1 MLYNS
6 FMLDTIKTNKEL
18 RNQTLHVI
26 VALLL
31 IVMAQFLLSDYETI
45 AMILWGVAF
54 IVGGYYKAIE
64 GYVKTIE
71 TKALNVEFLMILAAL
86 AAFITKDYQE
96 GAVLIFIFAF
106 SGVLETY
113 ANTKSE
119 KALTSLLE
127 LSPKTAIKVVD
138 NQEIE
143 VNVDELNIG
152 DTLVVK
158 VGQYIPADGV
168 IIKGAASINE
178 SAITGEFVPVNKKV
192 DDVVFAGSLNED
204 STIYIRVEKDP
215 KDSTMQKIVDFVL
228 EAQESQTKSQSFI
241 ERFERWYVYVVIA
254 LALLFMFVPY
264 LMGWLT
270 WSDAFYRGVIVLV
283 VGSPCAVVASITP
296 AILSSLSYGA
306 NHGILIKGGEHLE
319 KLKNV
324 NTIVFDKT
332 GTITSGKP
340 QVMDFVAVDKVDKDW
355 LLQVAVSIEQTSNHP
370 LAKAIASHYS
380 SLELV
385 DVSTKE
391 ISGNGMECEYDGK
404 LIQVG
409 RFENSDPHDLR
420 KTQQKHVDNGE
431 TLVEITVD
439 HELVGYISLMD
450 TIREDAKSVMSQL
463 HSMNIN
469 TVMLTGDQE
478 HTALA
483 IAKQVG
489 VKQVES
495 ECLPTCKSDF
505 VQEIKTSDQVVMMIG
520 DGINDAPSLA
530 IADIGAAMGDA
541 TDVSLETAD
550 VVFINNNLNNI
561 ISLLNLSKKASKII
575 TQNLVFSISVI
586 IFLLMSNVFG
596 FVVLT
601 HGVIAHEGS
610 TILVILNSLRLL
622 KD

>member
-1 MLYNS
+1 MRYNY
-6 FMLDTIKTNKEL
+6 FMLETIKTNKEL
-18 RNQTLHVI
+18 RNQTTHVI
-26 VALLL
+26 VALIL
-31 IVMAQFLLSDYETI
+31 IVIAQFFLSEYESI
-45 AMILWGVAF
+45 AMILWGIAF
-54 IVGGYYKAIE
+54 IVGGYYKAVE

-71 TKALNVEFLMILAAL
+71 SKALNVEFLMILAAL
-86 AAFITKDYQE
+86 AAFITQDYQE

-106 SGVLETY
+106 SGVLEKY

-127 LSPKTAIKVVD
+127 LSPKTAVKLQD
-138 NQEIE
+138 DEEIV
-143 VNVDELNIG
+143 VNVGELNIG
-152 DTLVVK
+152 DVLVVK
-158 VGQYIPADGV
+158 VGQYIPADGR

-215 KDSTMQKIVDFVL
+215 KDSTMQKIVDFVM
-228 EAQESQTKSQSFI
+228 EAQESQTKSQTFI

-254 LALLFMFVPY
+254 LAFLFMLVPY
-264 LMGWLT
+264 LMGWLN
-270 WSDAFYRGVIVLV
+270 WHDAFYRGVIVLV

-324 NTIVFDKT
+324 DTIIFDKT

-340 QVMDFVAVDKVDKDW
+340 RVVDFVVSDNVDKDW
-355 LLQVAVSIEQTSNHP
+355 LVQVVVSIEKESNHP
-370 LAKAIASHYS
+370 LAKAVVMHYES
-380 SLELV
+380 CDIL

-391 ISGNGMECEYDGK
+391 ISGNGMECKYEGK
-404 LIQVG
+404 TIQVG
-409 RFENSDPHDLR
+409 RFDNKDLHGLR
-420 KTQQKHVDNGE
+420 KTQQKHVENGE

-439 HELVGYISLMD
+439 GVLVGYVSLID
-450 TIREDAKSVMSQL
+450 TIRDDAKSVIQQL
-463 HSMNIN
+463 NDMNIE
-469 TVMLTGDQE
+469 TIMLTGDQE

-483 IAKQVG
+483 IAKQIG
-489 VKQVES
+489 VSRVES
-495 ECLPTCKSDF
+495 ECLPTDKSDI
-505 VQEIKTSDQVVMMIG
+505 VQEIKSSERVVMMIG

-530 IADIGAAMGDA
+530 IADVGAAMGDA

-561 ISLLNLSKKASKII
+561 VSLLTLSKKASKII
-575 TQNLVFSISVI
+575 NQNLVFSIIVI
-586 IFLLMSNVFG
+586 VSLLISNVFG
-596 FVVLT
+596 IVILT

-610 TILVILNSLRLL
+610 TIIVILNSLRLL